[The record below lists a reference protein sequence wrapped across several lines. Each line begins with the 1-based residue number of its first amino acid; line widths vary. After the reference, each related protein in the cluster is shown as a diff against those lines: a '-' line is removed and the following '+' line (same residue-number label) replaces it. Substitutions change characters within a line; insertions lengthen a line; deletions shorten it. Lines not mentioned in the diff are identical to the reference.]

1 MDRRNFIQ
9 GIGSAA
15 IAGTLVQPASAA
27 LGVNQVAPSGT
38 RTSNLLL
45 KICGIGTGGCNII
58 NHLMAMGVAGVAEYV
73 CIAMDRIDHD
83 RCTAH
88 RKLFVDSGQTPDGS
102 EVVALK
108 NSGEFA
114 ALLQGADVVLMIAGL
129 GGDAEERI
137 TSYAGGY
144 AKKLGLQ
151 VASVLVMP
159 FFHRGIDDEMGA
171 RHGMVGPQVHSHVS
185 MVVSTESIY
194 ASLGLQRTMAEELA
208 AVDHAIFRAVQTIVY
223 MTTSGPGMVHAAP
236 EEANHASARIYAT
249 ELFRDMRR
257 CAVETEVAIYEMK
270 SVANSLREA
279 ISNLKTATDD
289 HHLAAEA
296 FHYIQV
302 DVFAANAAITRM
314 ESWERTTETQA
325 DLIAAMN
332 DREQLIRTL
341 NERRKVLAYAAG
353 ELGAW
358 NYNCRHGKSEIERT
372 REAITWW
379 SGNLQERLTELR
391 QFGAFIEHEP
401 EVPTEIDRATNV
413 LVHAKDALG
422 DIEIA
427 RLVKGVEEDLA

>member
-9 GIGSAA
+9 SIGGVAV
-15 IAGTLVQPASAA
+15 AGTLADSASAA

-45 KICGIGTGGCNII
+45 KICGIGTGGCNIV

-108 NSGEFA
+108 NSAEFA
-114 ALLQGADVVLMIAGL
+114 ALLHGADVVLMIAGL

-137 TSYAGGY
+137 TSYAGWY

-194 ASLGLQRTMAEELA
+194 ARLGLQRTMAEELA
-208 AVDHAIFRAVQTIVY
+208 AVDHAIFRAVQTMVY

-289 HHLAAEA
+289 HHLAAET
-296 FHYIQV
+296 FHCIQAEV
-302 DVFAANAAITRM
+302 YSANAAIKQM
-314 ESWERTTETQA
+314 ESQERTIESQA
-325 DLIAAMN
+325 NLIAAMT

-341 NERRKVLAYAAG
+341 KECRGVLESAAG
-353 ELGAW
+353 ELAQW
-358 NYNCRHGKSEIERT
+358 NHNCRHGKSEIERT
-372 REAITWW
+372 RESITWW
-379 SGNLQERLTELR
+379 SGDLRERLTELR

-401 EVPTEIDRATNV
+401 EVLKEIGRATTV
-413 LVHAKDALG
+413 LAGAESALG

-427 RLVKGVEEDLA
+427 RLVQGVDENLA